1 MADIAQKV
9 ESAYPYAQRRD
20 TLVNF
25 YFGTMLSGSTYYVT
39 VGSIPVLDVDT
50 QVQATAVATSM
61 NNAIKPVVAWVN
73 TLCLA
78 KIKQILAS
86 S

>member
-9 ESAYPYAQRRD
+9 ESAFPYAQRRD

-25 YFGTMLSGSTYYVT
+25 YFGTMLSGSIYYVSI
-39 VGSIPVLDVDT
+39 GSIPIMDVDNLA
-50 QVQATAVATSM
+50 QAQAVATSM
-61 NNAIKPVVAWVN
+61 NTAIKPVVAWVN
-73 TLCLA
+73 TMCLM
-78 KIKQILAS
+78 KINQILAS